1 MAPPDPILG
10 VTEAY
15 KRDSNPNKINL
26 GVGAYRTDEGKPYVL
41 DCVRQAES
49 LLAEQKLDKEYA
61 PITGVADFTEASV
74 RLLLGEN
81 SDVIKNKQYATA
93 QTISGTGALKVGAEF
108 LVGHLCRR
116 PTYKSLA

>member
-49 LLAEQKLDKEYA
+49 LLAAQNLDKEYA
-61 PITGVADFTEASV
+61 PITGVAEFTEASA

-81 SDVIKNKQYATA
+81 SDVIKNKQYGTT

-108 LVGHLCRR
+108 LVS
-116 PTYKSLA
+116 YFEFD